1 MAMKIKVQLI
11 EEEGG
16 GFTVVVPGLPGCM
29 SQGETE
35 DEALANITELIP
47 AYLEAYSEENAKT
60 LPNIKEILVAA

>member
-1 MAMKIKVQLI
+1 MKIKVQLI
-11 EEEGG
+11 EEEGD

-35 DEALANITELIP
+35 EEALANITELIP
-47 AYLEAYSEENAKT
+47 EYLEAYSEENAKT

>member
-11 EEEGG
+11 WEDVG
-16 GFTVVVPGLPGCM
+16 GFTVVVPGLPECM

-35 DEALANITELIP
+35 DEALANISELIP
-47 AYLEAYSEENAKT
+47 VYLGAYNEENAKT

>member
-11 EEEGG
+11 REEVG

-35 DEALANITELIP
+35 EEALANISELIP
-47 AYLEAYSEENAKT
+47 VYFETYNEENAKT
-60 LPNIKEILVAA
+60 LPNIKEILIAA

>member
-1 MAMKIKVQLI
+1 MKIKVQLI
-11 EEEGG
+11 EVEGG
-16 GFTVVVPGLPGCM
+16 GFSVVVPGLPGCM

-35 DEALANITELIP
+35 EEALANITELIL

>member
-11 EEEGG
+11 EVEGG
-16 GFTVVVPGLPGCM
+16 GFSVVVPGLPGCM

-35 DEALANITELIP
+35 EEALANITELIP
-47 AYLEAYSEENAKT
+47 AYLEAFSEENAKT

>member
-1 MAMKIKVQLI
+1 LAMKIKVQLI
-11 EEEGG
+11 EVEGG
-16 GFTVVVPGLPGCM
+16 GFSVVVPGLPGCM

-35 DEALANITELIP
+35 EEALANITELIP